1 MAVQH
6 TAFVLKVLNG
16 FNAGATVRLKTGS
29 LIIGCSMNSDII
41 LHDEHI
47 ADQHVQLLITP
58 ASITLQ
64 PLVRPVYL
72 DGVEVTAESVE
83 LRPYQ
88 RIRLGNVELSIADS
102 RIPAPKQRAEQSASG
117 SAAKPQRPA
126 GAPTQQASTQ
136 AKQSARTPLGKANH
150 NLSGK
155 FWLVTGL
162 GVLLMAN
169 VLYWSPQFNQFL
181 QQLGLRASAE
191 QQAAQLLQQLGQN
204 FSVVK
209 APDGSLT
216 LSGYTETAV
225 ERDAIMGQLQQA
237 GINANIR
244 LWSRQEM
251 VNAANMISK
260 AMGEPGVVIKAGSN
274 DGELIV
280 QGFVSSSAAWER
292 VQASIRNDVAGIR
305 TLKEGE
311 LQSMDSYLSAFVQF
325 IEKKGLSSRV
335 QATTDGKRVIVKGE
349 LTQPEIEAVKQART
363 DFLAKLGQGAPIELQ
378 VTDVRDRI
386 VLAIRSVSVGKVPF
400 LVAKDGKKYME
411 GSSLGGKYFI
421 KTIKPDH
428 VVLTNNGMDIPFYY
442 GIDKGNNNDVT
453 N

>member
-1 MAVQH
+1 MAIQH

-29 LIIGCSMNSDII
+29 VVIGCSMNSDII

-72 DGVEVTAESVE
+72 DGAEVTAESVE

-102 RIPAPKQRAEQSASG
+102 RIPAPTQRIEQATSATT
-117 SAAKPQRPA
+117 AKPQRHA
-126 GAPTQQASTQ
+126 AAQAATE
-136 AKQSARTPLGKANH
+136 AKQSARTPSGKASH
-150 NLSGK
+150 GLGGK
-155 FWLVTGL
+155 FWLLTGF

-169 VLYWSPQFNQFL
+169 VLYWSQQFNPFL
-181 QQLGLRASAE
+181 QQLGLRDSAE
-191 QQAAQLLQQLGQN
+191 QQAAQLLQQLGQD

-237 GINANIR
+237 GINTNIR

-274 DGELIV
+274 DGELIA

-305 TLKEGE
+305 TLQDGE
-311 LQSMDSYLSAFVQF
+311 LQSMDSYLNAFVQF

-349 LTQPEIEAVKQART
+349 LTQPEMEAIKQARA
-363 DFLAKLGQGAPIELQ
+363 DFIAKLGEAAPIDLQ

>member
-29 LIIGCSMNSDII
+29 VVIGCSMNSDII

-64 PLVRPVYL
+64 PLARPVYL
-72 DGVEVTAESVE
+72 DGAEVRAESVE

-102 RIPAPKQRAEQSASG
+102 RIPAPASKQRAEQSVAETT
-117 SAAKPQRPA
+117 AKTQQ
-126 GAPTQQASTQ
+126 GATNTQASTHM
-136 AKQSARTPLGKANH
+136 PLHKASH
-150 NLSGK
+150 GLGGK
-155 FWLVTGL
+155 FWLMTGL
-162 GVLLMAN
+162 GVLLLAN
-169 VLYWSPQFNQFL
+169 VLYWSPQFNPFL
-181 QQLGLRASAE
+181 QQLGLRDSAE
-191 QQAAQLLQQLGQN
+191 QQAAQLLQQLGQD

-260 AMGEPGVVIKAGSN
+260 AMGEPGVVIKAGSS
-274 DGELIV
+274 DGELIA

-305 TLKEGE
+305 SLRDGE

-349 LTQPEIEAVKQART
+349 LTQPEMEAIKQARA
-363 DFLAKLGQGAPIELQ
+363 DFIAKLGEAAPIDLQ

-428 VVLTNNGMDIPFYY
+428 VILTNNGMDIPFYY